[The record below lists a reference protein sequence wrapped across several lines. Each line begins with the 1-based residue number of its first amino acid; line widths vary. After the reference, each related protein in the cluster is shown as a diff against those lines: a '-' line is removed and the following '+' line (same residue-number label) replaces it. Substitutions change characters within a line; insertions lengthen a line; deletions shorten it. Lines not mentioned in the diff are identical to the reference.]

1 MVTSERLRRA
11 ICGLRLRGVANLENM
26 DRYLRAGWAPRLVV
40 HSDERTA
47 ERISGQMGCYISR
60 PGSGGYHD
68 Q

>member
-11 ICGLRLRGVANLENM
+11 ICGLRLRGVANLENA

-47 ERISGQMGCYISR
+47 ERISGQMGCYDFTPWIR
-60 PGSGGYHD
+60 WIP
-68 Q
+68 